1 MELRE
6 RAQPLR
12 IFSQVCSQVATVGC
26 DQKRFVRECIRY
38 NRIYLVGKILGLH
51 AL

>member
-12 IFSQVCSQVATVGC
+12 IFSQACSQVATVGC
-26 DQKRFVRECIRY
+26 DQKRFVRNASDITDF
-38 NRIYLVGKILGLH
+38 I
-51 AL
+51 